1 MIRRGIPIY
10 GKVLAWLAV
19 NVLMLALLVFC
30 FLRMQF
36 LMSLDWMLAGGGGDR
51 ISLIADTVTR
61 DLSALPESEWPRK
74 LNSYEAHYGV
84 TFALFGADGKEV
96 VGTPLQV
103 PPELMSK
110 LIDKRGTA
118 GDRPPPPP
126 RRPGE
131 GSMKGPM
138 KRPLDAPPKPRFM
151 QRAGD
156 PAHYWAGIHL
166 DLVYGPELRPL
177 TLTMVSDTITGGGLF
192 FDLWPWIG
200 LGAAGLGLSAL
211 VWIPFV
217 RGLTRSIGQLNSAAG
232 SIARGNF
239 NDRVSEKRRDELGE
253 LSSSVNTMAEKL
265 GHFVSEQRRIT
276 ADVAHELCSPIAR
289 MQMALG
295 VVEQRSTPEQA
306 NYLKKLDAELQH
318 MAKLVEEV
326 LAFSKAETIPKQT
339 APEKVSL
346 TDLVAQ
352 VVSRE
357 GAGSDIEIDV
367 PTGIHLQTRREA
379 LDRALGNVLRNAVRY
394 AAQGGPIRIQ
404 ARSDGQGGVVI
415 AVSDQG
421 PGVPPEALPRLFEAF
436 FRPEAARARHTGGSG
451 LGLAIVKRCVEA
463 CNGTVSASLQSP
475 HGLLVEMR
483 LHGSVG

>member
-1 MIRRGIPIY
+1 MIHRGIPIY

-61 DLSALPESEWPRK
+61 DLSALPEGEWTRK
-74 LNSYEAHYGV
+74 LHGYEAQYGV

-103 PPELMSK
+103 PRELLPK
-110 LIDKRGTA
+110 LIDKRGTTA
-118 GDRPPPPP
+118 DRPPPPP
-126 RRPGE
+126 RRQSE
-131 GSMKGPM
+131 GPM
-138 KRPLDAPPKPRFM
+138 KRPPDAPPKPRFM

-200 LGAAGLGLSAL
+200 LGVAGLGLSAL
-211 VWIPFV
+211 VWMPFV

-295 VVEQRSTPEQA
+295 VVEQRSTPDQV

-339 APEKVSL
+339 APEKVLL

-352 VVSRE
+352 AVSRE

-367 PTGIHLQTRREA
+367 PAGLHLQTRREA
-379 LDRALGNVLRNAVRY
+379 FDRALGNVLRNAVRY
-394 AAQGGPIRIQ
+394 AAQGGPIRIH
-404 ARSDGQGGVVI
+404 ARTDDQGGVVI

-421 PGVPPEALPRLFEAF
+421 PGVPPEALPRLFEPF

-463 CNGTVSASLQSP
+463 CNGTVSASLRSP
-475 HGLLVEMR
+475 HGLLVELR
-483 LHGSVG
+483 LPVSMN